1 MARVLAMCRR
11 LSSSRRFDAAMLGVI
26 VINALVLGAETYES
40 VDREYGDTLHVL
52 NDVFLGIFVVEL
64 LIRMAAFWPR
74 PGEFFRSGWNVFDF
88 IVIAGA
94 FVPGLRENATLLRL
108 LRLLRIVR
116 AVRLL
121 PDLRIIVVAIG
132 RSIPGVAS
140 LAAMTTL
147 LVYLYG
153 MVGWLIFHD
162 HDPQNF
168 GNAGQAML
176 TMFILLTLENLPTYV
191 EMGQDLSHW
200 TVLFFVSYVLVAS
213 FLIFNLFIG
222 IVINSME
229 EARAIEHRREREEE
243 RAAATLSEDPLDD
256 LRVDVEDRMDA
267 LREALDELDREVKA
281 RR

>member
-1 MARVLAMCRR
+1 MPPMLALCRR
-11 LSSSRRFDAAMLGVI
+11 LASSPRFDAAMLVVI
-26 VINALVLGAETYES
+26 FLNAIVLGAETYDS
-40 VDREYGDTLHVL
+40 VDRDYGDTLHTL

-64 LIRMAAFWPR
+64 LIRIAAHWPR
-74 PGEFFRSGWNVFDF
+74 PREYFRSGWNLFDF

-108 LRLLRIVR
+108 LRLARIVR

-121 PDLRIIVVAIG
+121 PDLRIIVLAIG

-140 LAAMTTL
+140 LAAMTVL

-153 MVGWLIFHD
+153 MVGWLIFND

-176 TMFILLTLENLPTYV
+176 TMFILLTLENLPTYI
-191 EMGQDLSHW
+191 ETGQKLSDW
-200 TVLFFVSYVLVAS
+200 TVLYYVSYVLVAS

-229 EARAIEHRREREEE
+229 EARAIEHRREREGE
-243 RAAATLSEDPLDD
+243 RAAAATTADPLDD
-256 LRVDVEDRMDA
+256 LRIDVEDRIDA
-267 LREALDELDREVKA
+267 LREALDELEREMKA
-281 RR
+281 RT